1 MFRFL
6 FIAGG
11 RICNYNAPIA
21 LGIAASTV
29 VGGVLACIA
38 GFFIFFES
46 VFTVDFYSTVLAS
59 SPQTFRVFSAQS
71 SVLTQ
76 LFIVAPWLFFILP
89 ATFDIDDILR
99 RLGRGVTD
107 AWLEC
112 ELLLNQTV
120 FSDRRPAVPTAGDVA
135 LVVVVA
141 SILLPIFFGVAVC
154 VYIVYQLRICMPGVK
169 SIAAGVGL

>member
-1 MFRFL
+1 M
-6 FIAGG
+6 
-11 RICNYNAPIA
+11 
-21 LGIAASTV
+21 
-29 VGGVLACIA
+29 GGVLACIA

-71 SVLTQ
+71 SALTQ
-76 LFIVAPWLFFILP
+76 LFIVTPWLFFILP
-89 ATFDIDDILR
+89 ATFDIGDILR

-112 ELLLNQTV
+112 ELLLNRTI
-120 FSDRRPAVPTAGDVA
+120 FSDCHPAVSTAGDMV

-141 SILLPIFFGVAVC
+141 SILLPIFFGVAIC
-154 VYIVYQLRICMPGVK
+154 VYIVYQLRTYMSGVK
-169 SIAAGVGL
+169 R